1 MKDHYTLPWEKWDR
15 LARPKA
21 LGGWGL
27 KNIFI
32 FSKALAAKACW
43 RLFTTSSLWTQV
55 VTHKYINPDSVGDWI
70 CRADKSLS
78 SCSIIWKAVIKSFH
92 VIGDGLA
99 WKVGRG
105 DQVHIGTDPW
115 PGSGNTHSLPQE
127 ILDHLHTQ
135 GYYKLNQIVDPG
147 STNIWHQGW
156 YNSDFLEL
164 EGELKLHW
172 DNYIFSLQRGH
183 IRLLD
188 KDDELVW
195 KKSPHGVYSPKL
207 GYIALNVDL
216 LQREPCWWWSG
227 LCVEF
232 NAAAR
237 AILPGGWHKTLVVD

>member
-1 MKDHYTLPWEKWDR
+1 MSLSWIPKGILEKIHRLCFRFIWSGMKDHYTLPWEKWDR

-32 FSKALAAKACW
+32 FSKALAEKACW

-55 VTHKYINPDSVGDWI
+55 VTHKYIKPDSVGDWI
-70 CRADKSLS
+70 RRADKSLS

-105 DQVHIGTDPW
+105 DQVRIGTDPW
-115 PGSGNTHSLPQE
+115 PGSGNAHSLPQA

-156 YNSDFLEL
+156 YNSDFLEM
-164 EGELKLHW
+164 EGEFKLHW

-188 KDDELVW
+188 KDDELGLEKIPTW
-195 KKSPHGVYSPKL
+195 G
-207 GYIALNVDL
+207 L
-216 LQREPCWWWSG
+216 LPQIG
-227 LCVEF
+227 L
-232 NAAAR
+232 
-237 AILPGGWHKTLVVD
+237 HST